1 MKKIMVG
8 ICFLLVSVSVFAQVD
23 RAKFSELH
31 PAGISIQVA
40 GGVDLAY
47 YTKDHDLCFG
57 LFGFTLTQEK
67 KDNAETN
74 VMKPGVFIRKNFPLT
89 THVTWGIGVSYGTIT
104 GGGYTDATRFKQY
117 FSVEYAATDRIFILA
132 SIRTIDYESYTL
144 DSTETTTTKYL
155 GGSSVQLAYRF

>member
-1 MKKIMVG
+1 
-8 ICFLLVSVSVFAQVD
+8 
-23 RAKFSELH
+23 
-31 PAGISIQVA
+31 
-40 GGVDLAY
+40 
-47 YTKDHDLCFG
+47 
-57 LFGFTLTQEK
+57 
-67 KDNAETN
+67 
-74 VMKPGVFIRKNFPLT
+74 MKPGVFIRKNFPLT